1 MEAAASAKYGELDD
15 QEELELLSRGAADMM
30 MWLPEFLPP
39 WGVWCSLSEVHG
51 AALEAMPEELRPG
64 SSEVTLEALTSAV
77 DMGAADTEVLGGVQ
91 RWRSTPH
98 MERALFE
105 NILTTYTYQHG
116 PVAPA
121 DKRLLMDL
129 WPDLSEVERIRQIA
143 AVLQDS
149 YAFPIPFESFKGLAE
164 YVSANGWPEEFTWK
178 RSTVWRLAREAA
190 EREGAPLS
198 EVEALRG

>member
-1 MEAAASAKYGELDD
+1 MEAAAAAKYGELDD
-15 QEELELLSRGAADMM
+15 QEELELLPRGAADMM

-39 WGVWCSLSEVHG
+39 WGVWCSLSEVHA

-64 SSEVTLEALTSAV
+64 SCAVTLEALTAAV
-77 DMGAADTEVLGGVQ
+77 DMGAADTEMVVGVQ

-105 NILTTYTYQHG
+105 NILTTYTYLHG
-116 PVAPA
+116 QVTPA
-121 DKRLLMDL
+121 DKRLLRDL
-129 WPDLSEVERIRQIA
+129 WPDLSDVEVIRQIA

-149 YAFPIPFESFKGLAE
+149 YAFPIPLESFKGLAE
-164 YVSANGWPEEFTWK
+164 YVSVNGWPEEFTWK

-198 EVEALRG
+198 DVASLRG